1 MVQTWFATGSKT
13 EEAEGQASAP
23 RAMVEVTLT
32 DIAGPSHIIKRP
44 RLTKILDETE
54 ARIILLCA
62 PAGYGKT
69 TLAREWV
76 ATRREPVFWYSG
88 GPAMADL
95 AAFAVDLVEILVAD
109 RSEVERI
116 KFLAARGGDPREIAT
131 EIARIAPHS
140 ALLVL
145 DDYHF
150 ALRSPEVEQMVVE
163 LLRRTELRVL
173 VTARLEPK
181 WLDARQLVYG
191 KALVIR
197 ADALALNAEEAAA
210 VLPNGESVIAQA
222 GGWPAVIGLAV
233 YTGQPNAHLPAQTDA
248 LYEYFAGELFDGVDT
263 HLQRA
268 LFLLALGADTDNAI
282 CEASLGSNFRNL
294 LKAASAAG
302 FVPVGEQPYGRL
314 HPLLR
319 GFLFSR
325 LRDRPEQNDLV
336 NEVLEHLATNR
347 CWDECLVTLT
357 EFPVRDLIIS
367 TIEAALPDLLTHGRV
382 ATVRDWIELAER
394 VGASDTSPIWFARAE
409 LALRDGLGHDA
420 RRLAEHA
427 AATAGSAGIAAR
439 AHLVAARG
447 AHLIGD
453 PVGAIENARRAES
466 LSGDHRVSALAIWF
480 AYLQAHEQQD
490 DAVHTLLGRFRA
502 LSTSTE
508 DALRV
513 ACAEAYTELDW
524 GQSAHRAL
532 ALVEPCRALADQI
545 QEPLL
550 VTNYLYVIAFLYN
563 SVARYEDAL
572 AESAGLIEYAEAHGV
587 TFAAEYARLNAANA
601 NIGMRR
607 LREANRLLASLRR
620 GEKPAH
626 LLCNAVIAQAKLD
639 IAAGDLTRARV
650 TLETEPRPETTRA
663 LHGEHYAYRG
673 LVAAATGRFDAAEE
687 AFASA
692 LGISRFHEALS
703 LARLGRL
710 MVDIQTT
717 STHDVP
723 ATISHEL
730 ELGFDDLVV
739 VACRAFPRLGRE
751 AAQDRAVA
759 RSLTRL
765 FAASRDIDLGRK
777 IGLEMPRAL
786 RRAEGL
792 TARERD
798 VLELIVAGRSN
809 PEIARTLFISEST
822 TKVHVRHIFDKL
834 GVHSRAEAAAAHDV
848 LD

>member
-1 MVQTWFATGSKT
+1 
-13 EEAEGQASAP
+13 
-23 RAMVEVTLT
+23 MVEGTFT

-76 ATRREPVFWYSG
+76 ATRQEPVFWYSG
-88 GPAMADL
+88 GPAMADV
-95 AAFAVDLVEILVAD
+95 AALAVDLAELLVAE
-109 RSEVERI
+109 RNEVERI
-116 KFLAARGGDPREIAT
+116 KFLASRGGDPRDLAR

-150 ALRSPEVEQMVVE
+150 ASRSAEVERMVVE
-163 LLRRTELRVL
+163 LLRRSELRVL
-173 VTARLEPK
+173 VTARLEPR

-197 ADALALNAEEAAA
+197 ADALALNAEEASA
-210 VLPNGESVIAQA
+210 VLPHGGSVISQA

-233 YTGQPNAHLPAQTDA
+233 YTGSTNVHLPAQTDA
-248 LYEYFAGELFDGVDT
+248 LYEYFAGELFDGVDV

-268 LFLLALGADTDNAI
+268 LFLLALGADTNGAV
-282 CEASLGSNFRNL
+282 CEALLGSNFRDIL
-294 LKAASAAG
+294 RTASVAG
-302 FVPVGEQPYGRL
+302 FVSLGEQPYGRV

-319 GFLFSR
+319 GFLLNR
-325 LRDRPEQNDLV
+325 LRDRPERDELV
-336 NEVLEHLATNR
+336 DKVLQQLASEHR
-347 CWDECLVTLT
+347 WDECLVVLT
-357 EFPVRDLIIS
+357 EFPSHDLVIL
-367 TIEAALPDLLTHGRV
+367 TIEAALPDLLTYGRV

-394 VGASDTSPIWFARAE
+394 VGASDTSPVWFARAE
-409 LALRDGLGHDA
+409 LALRDGLGQDA

-427 AATAGSAGIAAR
+427 AATAGNADIAAR

-447 AHLIGD
+447 AHLVGD
-453 PVGAIENARRAES
+453 PLGAIENARRAES
-466 LSGDHRVSALAIWF
+466 LSGDHRVSILAVWF

-490 DAVHTLLGRFRA
+490 DAVHHLLERFRT

-513 ACAEAYTELDW
+513 ACAESYTALDW
-524 GQSAHRAL
+524 GQGAHRAL
-532 ALVEPCRALADQI
+532 ALVEPCRALANQI

-572 AESAGLIEYAEAHGV
+572 SESESLIKYAEAHGV
-587 TFAAEYARLNAANA
+587 TFAADYARLNAANA
-601 NIGMRR
+601 HIGMRR
-607 LREANRLLASLRR
+607 LREAKRLLASLRR
-620 GEKPAH
+620 DDKPAH
-626 LLCNAVIAQAKLD
+626 LHCNAIIAQAKLD
-639 IAAGDLTRARV
+639 IATGDLARAAV
-650 TLETEPRPETTRA
+650 TLETEPRPGTTRA

-673 LVAAATGRFDAAEE
+673 LVAAATGRFDAAED
-687 AFASA
+687 AFVVA
-692 LGISRFHEALS
+692 LNVSKFHEARS
-703 LARLGRL
+703 LVRLGRL
-710 MVDIQTT
+710 VAATRTT
-717 STHDVP
+717 STNAAA
-723 ATISHEL
+723 ATAISHEL
-730 ELGFDDLVV
+730 DLGFDDLVV
-739 VACRAFPRLGRE
+739 VACRAYPRLGRA
-751 AAQDRAVA
+751 AAQDPAVA

-786 RRAEGL
+786 RRTEGL
-792 TARERD
+792 TTRERE
-798 VLELIVAGRSN
+798 VLELVVAGRSN

-822 TKVHVRHIFDKL
+822 AKVHVRHIFDKL
-834 GVHSRAEAAAAHDV
+834 GVHSRAEAAAARDV